1 MRIQGLAGETGEGGG
16 ASGEQAGR
24 GKEEQGWA
32 GECFCLTPW
41 GVLGVNQ
48 ASSCLNARREAG
60 LPTAVLFVHRLR
72 ATQGQADPHVL
83 QSLGLRQ

>member
-24 GKEEQGWA
+24 GKEEQGRA
-32 GECFCLTPW
+32 GESLLPDPP
-41 GVLGVNQ
+41 GSAGVNQ

-60 LPTAVLFVHRLR
+60 RPTAVLFVHRLK
-72 ATQGQADPHVL
+72 ATQGKADPHVRR
-83 QSLGLRQ
+83 SLGLRQ